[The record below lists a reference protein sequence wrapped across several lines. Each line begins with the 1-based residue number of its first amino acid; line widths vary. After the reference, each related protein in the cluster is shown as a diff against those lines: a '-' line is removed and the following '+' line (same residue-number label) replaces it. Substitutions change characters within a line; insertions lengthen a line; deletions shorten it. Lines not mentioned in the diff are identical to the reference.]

1 MKMVP
6 GPDKQSKGTLQCFDM
21 TLLDLARK
29 EVRLKF
35 TLLWNKSWHV
45 VSMRKHV
52 YHFQSRRFSHFSFL

>member
-6 GPDKQSKGTLQCFDM
+6 GPDKQSKGSLQCFNM

-45 VSMRKHV
+45 IRMRKHV
-52 YHFQSRRFSHFSFL
+52 YHF